1 MEIEYL
7 HAGGKVERDTFA
19 AEAEREI
26 GILYFD
32 GKFAREEQAEQ
43 ARYRVFRK
51 AYGKRFGR
59 KHDLKSHR
67 FGIGYVGVVCVVVDI
82 EKITRRRVAG
92 VGRRRRGERADV
104 VYEFRHVAHA
114 DIGHSE
120 VGQIYVKIAR
130 QQIKSEDIDVAAVV
144 VLMLAIVK
152 TDLDFGRTEQRRDR
166 IRSFG
171 AV

>member
-1 MEIEYL
+1 MEIEYFYT
-7 HAGGKVERDTFA
+7 GGNIERYAFA

-26 GILYFD
+26 GILYFY
-32 GKFAREEQAEQ
+32 GKLAREEQAEQ

-67 FGIGYVGVVCVVVDI
+67 WVG
-82 EKITRRRVAG
+82 R
-92 VGRRRRGERADV
+92 GRRRERADV

-120 VGQIYVKIAR
+120 VGKVDIEVAVE
-130 QQIKSEDIDVAAVV
+130 QIKPEDIDVAAVF
-144 VLMLAIVK
+144 VLMLEIVK